1 MARIRIVF
9 VVLAALVLL
18 PMALLVHRT
27 LEGIDAERE
36 VQHRAVADRIFDEM
50 ESEISAFLLE
60 EEMRPFDHY
69 RFYYTPQGAPSA
81 QSALVRSPLSKPP
94 LHPWVLG
101 YFQIDPDE
109 RFYTPMLP
117 RMPALALQRGD
128 WEESVASIERAREIE
143 AIVQASLGGDRP
155 VEEALVPGGAP
166 SAPKVAHEPGTTR
179 DQRAPLPVHRAAF
192 DLRESSPQEVRS
204 AESADEDESD
214 TAAAYKAIRSLNRG
228 VRKRPERTSK
238 QMLSLVFS
246 QPEGRGGVTV
256 TATVEDP
263 ETGEIQKVGEASL
276 ALEAGSS
283 HPLSA
288 LRAPAAR
295 AAADLGR
302 VEVLPLMA
310 QLDGA
315 GHMVLS
321 RPVLSQRG
329 SYRQGMV
336 LDVYGLAR
344 WLDERVLAGNM
355 LQRTARREF
364 FAFAQGPPPPRHADD
379 FVYVHRFA
387 VPLDAMGVQL
397 SMTPLRGSR
406 RVAYVYAIAVL
417 LVLAGSVGLFA
428 VYRMVAVTVGFAER
442 RSNFVAAVSHELKTP
457 LTAIRMYSEMLRDG
471 MVQGEEKRREYTST
485 ITNEC
490 ERLTRLINNV
500 LEFSHLEQGTRDLSL
515 VAGAIGPVVEEAARI
530 LEPHAKQVGF
540 RLAVEVEPGLPSVRF
555 DRDAVLQVV
564 FNLVDNGLK
573 YARGAE
579 EPVVVLRCGRR
590 DGGVVLSVR
599 DHGPGVPDQH
609 LSKVFEAF
617 YRGGDEMT
625 RTAKG
630 TGIGLALVKGLA
642 ERMGAVVTGRNVD
655 EGGFEVSLRFQSAS
669 AD

>member
-9 VVLAALVLL
+9 VFLAALVLL
-18 PMALLVHRT
+18 PMALLVNRT

-50 ESEISAFLLE
+50 ESEISTFLRE

-69 RFYYTPQGAPSA
+69 RFYYTPQGGSGA
-81 QSALVRSPLSKPP
+81 QSALVRSPLSKAPH
-94 LHPWVLG
+94 HPWVLG

-117 RMPALALQRGD
+117 RNPAQAQQRGD
-128 WEESVASIERAREIE
+128 WEESLARVERVREIE
-143 AIVQASLGGDRP
+143 AIVLATLSGKRP
-155 VEEALVPGGAP
+155 TEEEP
-166 SAPKVAHEPGTTR
+166 SPRAPKMAHEPGTTR
-179 DQRAPLPVHRAAF
+179 DQRAPLSAPAP
-192 DLRESSPQEVRS
+192 DLSDMSTQEARET
-204 AESADEDESD
+204 ESLDEEETD

-228 VRKRPERTSK
+228 VRKRPERRAK

-246 QPEGRGGVTV
+246 QPDGSRGVTV

-263 ETGEIQKVGEASL
+263 ETGEVQKVGEASL
-276 ALEAGSS
+276 ALDAVSS
-283 HPLSA
+283 RSLA
-288 LRAPAAR
+288 TMRAASER
-295 AAADLGR
+295 AAANEGR

-310 QLDGA
+310 RLDGA
-315 GHMVLS
+315 GHMLLS
-321 RPVLSQRG
+321 RPVVSQRG
-329 SYRQGMV
+329 NYRQGLV
-336 LDVYGLAR
+336 LDIYGLAR
-344 WLDERVLAGNM
+344 WLDEMVLAGNP
-355 LQRTARREF
+355 LRQSARREF
-364 FAFAQGPPPPRHADD
+364 FAFTQGPPAPRDAND

-387 VPLDAMGVQL
+387 VPLDDMGVQL
-397 SMTPLRGSR
+397 SMAPLPGSR
-406 RVAYVYAIAVL
+406 RVAYVYAIAML

-515 VAGAIGPVVEEAARI
+515 VAGSIGPVVEEAARI

-540 RLAVEVEPGLPSVRF
+540 RLAVEVDKGLPTVRF

-579 EPVVVLRCGRR
+579 NPVVVLRCEHR

-642 ERMGAVVTGRNVD
+642 ERMGAVVSGRNVD

-669 AD
+669 AKSL

>member
-9 VVLAALVLL
+9 VFLAVLVLL

-50 ESEISAFLLE
+50 ESEISTFLRE

-69 RFYYTPQGAPSA
+69 RFYYTPQGGPAA
-81 QSALVRSPLSKPP
+81 QSALVRSPLSKLPD
-94 LHPWVLG
+94 HAWVLG

-109 RFYTPMLP
+109 RFYSPMLP
-117 RMPALALQRGD
+117 RIPALAQQRGD
-128 WEESVASIERAREIE
+128 WQESLAMVERIREVE
-143 AIVQASLGGDRP
+143 AIVQATLRGNRL
-155 VEEALVPGGAP
+155 VEEAPVPGALRF
-166 SAPKVAHEPGTTR
+166 AHEPGTTR
-179 DQRAPLPVHRAAF
+179 DQRAPLPAPAAPGLLGVRQEARAA
-192 DLRESSPQEVRS
+192 ESVE
-204 AESADEDESD
+204 EDESD
-214 TAAAYKAIRSLNRG
+214 TAAAYKAIGSLNRG
-228 VRKRPERTSK
+228 VRQRPERRSK

-246 QPEGRGGVTV
+246 RPEGKSGVTV

-276 ALEAGSS
+276 ALDAASP
-283 HPLSA
+283 HPLA
-288 LRAPAAR
+288 AIGATAPQ
-295 AAADLGR
+295 AAADHGR

-310 QLDGA
+310 HLDGA

-321 RPVLSQRG
+321 RPVISQRG
-329 SYRQGMV
+329 GYRQGMV
-336 LDVYGLAR
+336 LDIYRLAR
-344 WLDERVLAGNM
+344 WLDERVLAGNP
-355 LQRTARREF
+355 LRQTARREF
-364 FAFAQGPPPPRHADD
+364 FAFAQGPPPPRRADD

-387 VPLDAMGVQL
+387 VPLDDMGVQL
-397 SMTPLRGSR
+397 SMAPLPGSR

-417 LVLAGSVGLFA
+417 LVLAGSVGLYA

-471 MVQGEEKRREYTST
+471 IVQGEEKRREYTST